1 MSLLSDTFEELKIIE
16 IETKDDDYGGSTTV
30 IKETNSFM
38 GAIVFNNSVQS
49 LIAMKMGVGSVYTLT
64 TSRDITL
71 MYHAVIKRVRDE
83 KVFRVTSDGD
93 DKFTPSMSNLDMK
106 QVTLEEWEI
115 PNE

>member
-1 MSLLSDTFEELKIIE
+1 MSLLSNAFEELKIIE
-16 IETKDDDYGGSTTV
+16 IETKDDGYGGSTTA
-30 IKETNSFM
+30 IKETNLFM

-71 MYHAVIKRVRDE
+71 MYHAVIKRVRDG

-106 QVTLEEWEI
+106 QVTLEEWKI